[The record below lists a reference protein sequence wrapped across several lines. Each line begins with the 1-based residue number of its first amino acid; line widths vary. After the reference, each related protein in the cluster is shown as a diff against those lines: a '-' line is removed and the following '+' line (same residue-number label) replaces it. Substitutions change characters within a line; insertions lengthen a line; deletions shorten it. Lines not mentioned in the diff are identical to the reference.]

1 MNCIADLL
9 TAVETQK
16 LLNRRVM
23 PTLMD
28 LLDHP
33 DTVDMVLPSVLA
45 VIELLSSEDYN
56 TLVRFEIKK
65 LLNNA
70 SSVQVHCML

>member
-1 MNCIADLL
+1 VNYIPDLL
-9 TAVETQK
+9 IAVETQK
-16 LLNRRVM
+16 VLNRTVV

-33 DTVDMVLPSVLA
+33 DTVDMALPSVLA
-45 VIELLSSEDYN
+45 VIELLSPEDYN

-65 LLNNA
+65 LLSNA
-70 SSVQVHCML
+70 SSVQVHCTL